1 MNSSVKSCAAA
12 TPGSSIAYRP
22 GSARRAIV
30 RALGLALALTAS
42 AARGAAPGTITA
54 VISNLP
60 PGLGNPLTSGGFP
73 PMLVWPAVFDALS
86 RIGADGELKPS
97 LASAWRVENSTTWV
111 FELRAGVTF
120 ANGEPFDAVAVMG
133 TVNFLLSESG
143 RRFSA
148 YREVQTI
155 QGMRARGPLTL
166 EITTTQPDSML
177 AHKLAGVW
185 ILPPKYFAE
194 VGAETFAL
202 RPVGTGPYTAA
213 RWESAKLELAPFAGS
228 WRKPKLAGLTIRA
241 LPQASSRAQAII
253 SRAADIAFDL
263 DLDDIDAVEAS
274 GARVDL
280 RRRASVQ
287 AWQYITELP
296 SPLQDARVRL
306 ALNLAIDRQ
315 SIVDTMLQGRTRV
328 PSQVAA
334 VGVFGHDDTLAP
346 YPHDPAR
353 AKALLAEAGYP
364 DGFAATF
371 QIVTDGPADAS
382 IYQQA
387 AADLAKVGVRVKIA
401 RLTPQAN
408 NEGLYNGKWAG
419 IAFNMN
425 WGSLPSLDI
434 VAALRYHSCLWPKP
448 WICRPEI
455 VDLMKAADAEFDR
468 DKRKAIIRR
477 ILRALHD
484 DPPAILLFENIHP
497 DAVGPRVAGY
507 DAPFGFIRYES
518 LSVKE

>member
-1 MNSSVKSCAAA
+1 MAIPTCA
-12 TPGSSIAYRP
+12 P
-22 GSARRAIV
+22 
-30 RALGLALALTAS
+30 AS
-42 AARGAAPGTITA
+42 DGKLTA
-54 VISNLP
+54 VIGNLP

-73 PMLVWPAVFDALS
+73 PLLIWPALFDALS
-86 RIGADGELKPS
+86 QIGADGELKPT
-97 LASAWRVENSTTWV
+97 LATSWRVENPTTWI
-111 FELRAGVTF
+111 FDLRPGVTF
-120 ANGEPFDAVAVMG
+120 SNGEPFDAEAVMG
-133 TVNFLLSESG
+133 TVNFLRSESG

-155 QGMRARGPLTL
+155 QDMRARGPLTL

-185 ILPPKYFAE
+185 ILPPKYFAQ
-194 VGAETFAL
+194 VGAERFAL
-202 RPVGTGPYTAA
+202 QPIGTGPYTAA
-213 RWESAKLELAPFAGS
+213 KWNSAKLDLTPFAGS
-228 WRKPKLAGLTIRA
+228 WRKPRLAGLTIRA
-241 LPQASSRAQAII
+241 LPEATSRAQAII

-263 DLDDIDAVEAS
+263 DLEDIEAVEAA
-274 GARVDL
+274 GARIDL
-280 RRRASVQ
+280 RKRAAVQ

-306 ALNLAIDRQ
+306 ALNLAVDRQ
-315 SIVDTMLQGRTRV
+315 SIVDTILQGRTRV

-346 YPHDPAR
+346 YPYDSAR

-364 DGFAATF
+364 DGFDATF
-371 QIVTDGPADAS
+371 QIYTDGPADAS

-387 AADLAKVGVRVKIA
+387 VADLAKVGVRIKIA
-401 RLTPQAN
+401 RVTPQVN

-434 VAALRYHSCLWPKP
+434 VAALRYHSCLWPTP

-468 DKRKAIIRR
+468 DKRKAVIRQ

-497 DAVGPRVAGY
+497 DGIGPRVLGY

-518 LSVKE
+518 LSAKD